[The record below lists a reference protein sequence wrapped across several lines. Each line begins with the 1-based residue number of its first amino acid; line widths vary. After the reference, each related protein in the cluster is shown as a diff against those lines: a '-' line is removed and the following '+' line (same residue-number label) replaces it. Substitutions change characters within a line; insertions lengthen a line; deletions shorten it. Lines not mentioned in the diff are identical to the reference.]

1 MKKSLILAAILA
13 VVSVATAVAQ
23 PRAIGANI
31 GGSMDLSYQHS
42 LSEANM
48 IDLSVNVPLLK
59 GGFGLG
65 ATATYDWINPF
76 GTAIPWSEKGSWDW
90 YLGVGVGA
98 GVYNPFSTVDVPKV
112 ENGVA
117 VVDKEGNIVTKKE
130 WVGSIYAG
138 IAGHV
143 GVAYNFWFPLQL
155 SVDYRP
161 NIGVGIAG
169 KKAYFNDLGYT
180 GITLG
185 VRYLF

>member
-48 IDLSVNVPLLK
+48 IDLSVNVPLFK

-76 GTAIPWSEKGSWDW
+76 GTAIP
-90 YLGVGVGA
+90 
-98 GVYNPFSTVDVPKV
+98 
-112 ENGVA
+112 
-117 VVDKEGNIVTKKE
+117 
-130 WVGSIYAG
+130 
-138 IAGHV
+138 
-143 GVAYNFWFPLQL
+143 
-155 SVDYRP
+155 
-161 NIGVGIAG
+161 
-169 KKAYFNDLGYT
+169 
-180 GITLG
+180 
-185 VRYLF
+185 